1 MKNFNIV
8 GIHQFLGEEKG
19 VIKKT
24 ICRGELTKK
33 ESVKSLQGAWWKEG
47 RSVFLR
53 EFGVDS
59 SMHTI
64 TYFWC
69 MPELKIGLVDVTK
82 LNFDQSALQFV
93 ERKK

>member
-33 ESVKSLQGAWWKEG
+33 ESVKSLQGAWRKEG

-53 EFGVDS
+53 EFEVVT
-59 SMHTI
+59 SMHAMT
-64 TYFWC
+64 
-69 MPELKIGLVDVTK
+69 
-82 LNFDQSALQFV
+82 
-93 ERKK
+93 